1 MHEVRRRRAL
11 PVYIAALVFALYAL
25 FAPLYTL
32 WHFLLAALVTAAA
45 WLIADALIKPAV
57 EYVADPVEPEP
68 SYGEEA
74 DAILARA
81 RQFRTHTAACGASAD
96 GAAEKLAALA
106 DISDKIAG
114 KAKEPLTD
122 LARIRR
128 FQGYYLATTEKLAD
142 ALVRLDA
149 QGVEG
154 ENIADA
160 RRRILALLDTEQE
173 AFVRFLDG
181 LFGAEAMDI
190 ESEIQVMHMRMQAEG
205 LSAQDGPDAGSAEY
219 AAAEDAMRRA
229 AQTDKPETDPKR
241 S

>member
-1 MHEVRRRRAL
+1 MHEVKRRRAL

-25 FAPLYTL
+25 IAPLYTL

-45 WLIADALIKPAV
+45 WLAADALIKPVV

-81 RQFRTHTAACGASAD
+81 RQFRAHNAACGASAAS
-96 GAAEKLAALA
+96 AADKLAALA
-106 DISDKIAG
+106 DISDKIAE
-114 KAKEPLTD
+114 KAKEPRCD

-142 ALVRLDA
+142 SLVRLEA
-149 QGVEG
+149 QGVDGGSIG
-154 ENIADA
+154 ES
-160 RRRILALLDTEQE
+160 RGKILALLDAEQA
-173 AFVRFLDG
+173 AFSRFLDG

-190 ESEIQVMHMRMQAEG
+190 DSEIQVMRMRMQTEG
-205 LSAQDGPDAGSAEY
+205 LADPEEADAPAADARSEY
-219 AAAEDAMRRA
+219 EAAENAMRRA
-229 AQTDKPETDPKR
+229 AQTKEE
-241 S
+241 